1 MPFWLNFKRNFL
13 PKNNSGIDME
23 KPKGGF
29 LLGTSPEFEMAL
41 FTVGLILSGGESL
54 DDGIPIQL
62 GLEDNP
68 WNLKLLIHCKNGRF
82 ESAYCV

>member
-1 MPFWLNFKRNFL
+1 
-13 PKNNSGIDME
+13 ME

-41 FTVGLILSGGESL
+41 FTVGLVLSGGESAE
-54 DDGIPIQL
+54 IPVQI

-68 WNLKLLIHCKNGRF
+68 WDLKLVVHCKNGRF

>member
-1 MPFWLNFKRNFL
+1 MESK
-13 PKNNSGIDME
+13 GIDME

-41 FTVGLILSGGESL
+41 YTVGLLLSGGEGA
-54 DDGIPIQL
+54 DIPVRI
-62 GLEDNP
+62 GLVDNP
-68 WNLKLLIHCKNGRF
+68 YDLNLKVHCRNGRF